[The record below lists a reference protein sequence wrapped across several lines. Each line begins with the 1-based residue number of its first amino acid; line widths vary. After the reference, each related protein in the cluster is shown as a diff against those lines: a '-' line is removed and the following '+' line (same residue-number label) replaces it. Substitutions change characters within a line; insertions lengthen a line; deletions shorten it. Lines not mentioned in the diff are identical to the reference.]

1 MRNIGPLI
9 RFAFLSLLTSAA
21 APYAEAQAQRP
32 HPVADTRIP
41 SDRVQ
46 VVLIKNTL
54 IALNHANVSG
64 NYTVLRDLCSPQLRE
79 RQKASDLAL
88 AFRDTHDRSRD
99 LSFVLTMNPIP
110 AQSQMV
116 STDGR
121 LRLVGYFPTRPQEL
135 HYDLTFLKTAKGD
148 WWIDGIGIRSQ
159 QPAIANRPRNP
170 VR

>member
-21 APYAEAQAQRP
+21 APYAEAQAQAQRP

-110 AQSQMV
+110 AQSQMF

-135 HYDLTFLKTAKGD
+135 HYDLTFLKTSFFQG
-148 WWIDGIGIRSQ
+148 WYCPPQW
-159 QPAIANRPRNP
+159 
-170 VR
+170 